1 MQPAASVIITSD
13 YALHAPNDIENFRDC
28 IEALARQD
36 VQEPVEFIL
45 VDEAELAADVGAR
58 LTRILPTLRIL
69 TAVGQSAAALK
80 NAGARAAEAEL
91 VVFIDAD
98 CAAHPGW
105 LTHFLADM
113 REHPEVSVVTGR
125 THYGF
130 SGFFNRVM
138 ALLSRSYLDQ
148 DLPGYTRHVAVNNA
162 GFRRAVFLSY
172 PCPAEGGAHMSLLQA
187 EALFRAGH
195 RVLFDP
201 RLSVRHAYDG
211 WSNEREIRRSLGYGV
226 IKTRLIDGRLPY
238 ARVARMGY
246 ISVPLFAALRALHG
260 CWHCLRRRRAYGVAW
275 YELPAAFAL
284 AAVTSMMELPGMLRA
299 VRGQPLGKSGF
310 R

>member
-1 MQPAASVIITSD
+1 MQPAASVVVTSD
-13 YALHAPNDIENFRDC
+13 YGLHAPNGIENFRDC

-36 VQEPVEFIL
+36 VKEPVEFIL
-45 VDEAELAADVGAR
+45 VENSDLAPDVAAR
-58 LTRILPTLRIL
+58 LTEILPGLRIL
-69 TAVGQSAAALK
+69 TAPRQSAAELK
-80 NAGARAAEAEL
+80 NAGAHAAIADL
-91 VVFIDAD
+91 IVFIDAD

-105 LTHFLADM
+105 LTHFLEDM
-113 REHPEVSVVTGR
+113 RGHPEVAVATGR
-125 THYGF
+125 THYGAA
-130 SGFFNRVM
+130 GFLNRVM

-148 DLPGYTRHVAVNNA
+148 DSPGYTRHVAVNNA

-172 PCPAEGGAHMSLLQA
+172 PCPDEGGAHMSLLQA

-260 CWHCLRRRRAYGVAW
+260 CWNCIRRRRAYDVAW
-275 YELPAAFAL
+275 YELPAAFVL
-284 AAVTSMMELPGMLRA
+284 AAVTSMMEVPGMLLA
-299 VRGQPLGKSGF
+299 VRGQPLGKSAF